1 MSHNKLFLLVQLY
14 FAKIILFPV
23 ILNKTGK
30 ILKNA
35 GKFGNYTSF
44 ITKPGK
50 SWLMLKDSGYNYLS
64 CIFARI
70 LSFSLY
76 KGSLGN

>member
-1 MSHNKLFLLVQLY
+1 LVQLY

-64 CIFARI
+64 CNFANKKDNGKRADSSNI
-70 LSFSLY
+70 R
-76 KGSLGN
+76 KCI